1 MQDLTLL
8 EYLIILFVKIAP
20 FITASCLFVGIITAI
35 DNYTEKKAKEKAQ
48 RKAAAIQ
55 REKELAA
62 ARKKMIE
69 MLKNI

>member
-20 FITASCLFVGIITAI
+20 FITASCLFVGIITII

-48 RKAAAIQ
+48 KKAAAIR

-62 ARKKMIE
+62 ARKKMFD

>member
-8 EYLIILFVKIAP
+8 EYLAILFIRIAP

-48 RKAAAIQ
+48 KRAAADQ
-55 REKELAA
+55 RKKELAA
-62 ARKKMIE
+62 ARKKMFE
-69 MLKNI
+69 MLKTL

>member
-62 ARKKMIE
+62 ARKKIFD

>member
-8 EYLIILFVKIAP
+8 EYLAIIFVKIAP
-20 FITASCLFVGIITAI
+20 FITASCLFIGIITII

-48 RKAAAIQ
+48 KRAAAIQ

-62 ARKKMIE
+62 ARKKMID

>member
-8 EYLIILFVKIAP
+8 EYLAILIVKIAP
-20 FITASCLFVGIITAI
+20 FITASCLFVGIITII

-48 RKAAAIQ
+48 KKAASIQ
-55 REKELAA
+55 RQKEIEA

>member
-20 FITASCLFVGIITAI
+20 FITASCLFIGIITII

-48 RKAAAIQ
+48 KRAAAIQ